1 MRAEHLYK
9 RFGDKPVLENVSL
22 TVPAGAVLC
31 LMAPSGWGK
40 TTLLRCMAGL
50 EKPDSGTVRDVPE
63 RIGYVFQEDRLC
75 GHMSAVEN
83 VRLATGRR
91 MDSATIEA
99 HLTEL
104 GLGDQLHQPVEELS
118 GGQRRRVAIAR
129 RCASAAGF
137 CCWTSRSRGWTR
149 RRGSRRRRISCGTG
163 MARRWYASPTTG
175 RTPPR
180 WARRS
185 RRCERGRCR
194 SKRLTGHGS
203 SGTMAAGL
211 AAQRGGTI

>member
-22 TVPAGAVLC
+22 TVPEGAVVC

-91 MDSATIEA
+91 VDSATIEA

-104 GLGDQLHQPVEELS
+104 GLGGQLYQPVEELS

-129 RCASAAGF
+129 AVCFGGGLLLLDEPFKGLDDVLRRQTADYILRHRGEAAIL
-137 CCWTSRSRGWTR
+137 CVTHDR
-149 RRGSRRRRISCGTG
+149 
-163 MARRWYASPTTG
+163 AD
-175 RTPPR
+175 
-180 WARRS
+180 
-185 RRCERGRCR
+185 
-194 SKRLTGHGS
+194 
-203 SGTMAAGL
+203 AAALGADIITL
-211 AAQRGGTI
+211 

>member
-1 MRAEHLYK
+1 MRAEHLYT
-9 RFGDKPVLENVSL
+9 RLGDKPVLEDVSL
-22 TVPAGAVLC
+22 TVPEGAVVC
-31 LMAPSGWGK
+31 LMAPSGSG
-40 TTLLRCMAGL
+40 TTKLLRSTAGA

-129 RCASAAGF
+129 AVCFGGGLLLLDEPFKGLDAETRQQAAAYILRHRNG
-137 CCWTSRSRGWTR
+137 
-149 RRGSRRRRISCGTG
+149 
-163 MARRWYASPTTG
+163 
-175 RTPPR
+175 
-180 WARRS
+180 
-185 RRCERGRCR
+185 
-194 SKRLTGHGS
+194 
-203 SGTMAAGL
+203 AAVVCVTHDRED
-211 AAQRGGTI
+211 AAALGAEIAAL

>member
-9 RFGDKPVLENVSL
+9 RFGDKPVLEDVSL
-22 TVPAGAVLC
+22 TVPEGAVVC

-91 MDSATIEA
+91 MDTETIRA

-104 GLGDQLHQPVEELS
+104 G
-118 GGQRRRVAIAR
+118 RFAIALGSLLDYEDVFLGAYSGDGAIVFDADKQVSAGVVGEGR
-129 RCASAAGF
+129 NGASNFACVVDREF
-137 CCWTSRSRGWTR
+137 EVLS
-149 RRGSRRRRISCGTG
+149 
-163 MARRWYASPTTG
+163 
-175 RTPPR
+175 
-180 WARRS
+180 
-185 RRCERGRCR
+185 
-194 SKRLTGHGS
+194 LV
-203 SGTMAAGL
+203 L
-211 AAQRGGTI
+211 AA

>member
-9 RFGDKPVLENVSL
+9 RFGDKPVLEDVSL
-22 TVPAGAVLC
+22 TVPEGAVVC

-63 RIGYVFQEDRLC
+63 RMGYVFQEDRLC

-91 MDSATIEA
+91 MDTETIRA

-104 GLGDQLHQPVEELS
+104 GLGGQLHQPVEELS
-118 GGQRRRVAIAR
+118 GGQRRRVSIAR
-129 RCASAAGF
+129 AVCYVPELLLLDEPFKGLDGAA
-137 CCWTSRSRGWTR
+137 RD
-149 RRGSRRRRISCGTG
+149 
-163 MARRWYASPTTG
+163 
-175 RTPPR
+175 RTAQYLLR
-180 WARRS
+180 HRN
-185 RRCERGRCR
+185 G
-194 SKRLTGHGS
+194 
-203 SGTMAAGL
+203 AAVL
-211 AAQRGGTI
+211 CVTHDRADAAALGAEIAEI

>member
-63 RIGYVFQEDRLC
+63 RIGMVFQEDRLC
-75 GHMSAVEN
+75 DGLNAEGN
-83 VRLATGRR
+83 VRLVTGGAMSPEEIR
-91 MDSATIEA
+91 A

-104 GLGDQLHQPVEELS
+104 GLGGCLAQPAAELS

-129 RCASAAGF
+129 AVCFGGGLLLLDEPFKGLDAETRQQAAAYILRHRNG
-137 CCWTSRSRGWTR
+137 
-149 RRGSRRRRISCGTG
+149 
-163 MARRWYASPTTG
+163 
-175 RTPPR
+175 
-180 WARRS
+180 
-185 RRCERGRCR
+185 
-194 SKRLTGHGS
+194 
-203 SGTMAAGL
+203 AAVVCVTHDRED
-211 AAQRGGTI
+211 AAALGAEIVAL

>member
-1 MRAEHLYK
+1 MGAEHLYK

-22 TVPAGAVLC
+22 TVPAGAVVC

-91 MDSATIEA
+91 MDTETIRA

-104 GLGDQLHQPVEELS
+104 GLGGCLAQPAAELS

-129 RCASAAGF
+129 AVCAGPGLLLLDEPF
-137 CCWTSRSRGWTR
+137 KGLD
-149 RRGSRRRRISCGTG
+149 GE
-163 MARRWYASPTTG
+163 ARRDAASYI
-175 RTPPR
+175 
-180 WARRS
+180 RRHAPEATVLCVTHD
-185 RRCERGRCR
+185 RED
-194 SKRLTGHGS
+194 
-203 SGTMAAGL
+203 AAAL
-211 AAQRGGTI
+211 EAESVVEM

>member
-9 RFGDKPVLENVSL
+9 RFGDKPVLEDVSL
-22 TVPAGAVLC
+22 TVPAGAVVC

-91 MDSATIEA
+91 VDSATIEA

-104 GLGDQLHQPVEELS
+104 GLGGQLHQPVEELS

-129 RCASAAGF
+129 AVCFGGGLLLLDEPFKGLDDALRQQVADYILRHRGEAAIL
-137 CCWTSRSRGWTR
+137 CVTHDR
-149 RRGSRRRRISCGTG
+149 
-163 MARRWYASPTTG
+163 AD
-175 RTPPR
+175 
-180 WARRS
+180 
-185 RRCERGRCR
+185 
-194 SKRLTGHGS
+194 
-203 SGTMAAGL
+203 AAALGADIITL
-211 AAQRGGTI
+211 

>member
-9 RFGDKPVLENVSL
+9 RFGDRPVLEDVSL
-22 TVPAGAVLC
+22 TVPEGAVVC

-104 GLGDQLHQPVEELS
+104 GLGGQLHQPVEELS

-129 RCASAAGF
+129 AVCFGGSGKARLSQF
-137 CCWTSRSRGWTR
+137 RPSRTVRGH
-149 RRGSRRRRISCGTG
+149 
-163 MARRWYASPTTG
+163 SPV
-175 RTPPR
+175 PP
-180 WARRS
+180 AP
-185 RRCERGRCR
+185 
-194 SKRLTGHGS
+194 
-203 SGTMAAGL
+203 
-211 AAQRGGTI
+211 

>member
-40 TTLLRCMAGL
+40 TTLLRCIAGL
-50 EKPDSGTVRDVPE
+50 EKPDSGTVQGVPE

-91 MDSATIEA
+91 MDTEIIRA

-129 RCASAAGF
+129 AVLRRRASAAG
-137 CCWTSRSRGWTR
+137 RAVQGAGRGDAAAGGGVYPAAPEWRGGGMRHPRPGGR
-149 RRGSRRRRISCGTG
+149 RR
-163 MARRWYASPTTG
+163 AG
-175 RTPPR
+175 RGD
-180 WARRS
+180 
-185 RRCERGRCR
+185 RGAVNAD
-194 SKRLTGHGS
+194 
-203 SGTMAAGL
+203 AAG
-211 AAQRGGTI
+211 QSG